1 MITRSKKEVIEIVHG
16 AVPLEEVRRGKILVW
31 QREQEQQA
39 SSSCFGSG
47 YWINNLPWLN
57 DDAWKN

>member
-1 MITRSKKEVIEIVHG
+1 MIQRSKKDVIEIVHG
-16 AVPLEEVRRGKILVW
+16 AVPLIEVRRGKILVW
-31 QREQEQQA
+31 QKEEEA
-39 SSSCFGSG
+39 SGDSCFGSG

>member
-1 MITRSKKEVIEIVHG
+1 MITRNKKEVTDIIHG
-16 AVPLEEVRRGKILVW
+16 AVPLAEVRRGRVLVW
-31 QREQEQQA
+31 QREQQA

-47 YWINNLPWLN
+47 YWINDLPWLN